1 MDTIEK
7 KKFKF
12 SLVIPLLLVL
22 FLWLVAALDNLA
34 ELELYKFGI
43 YPRRLKGL
51 MGIVLA
57 PLVHG
62 GIKHLF
68 ANTLPLIILGTAINF
83 FYRAL
88 AYKVIVLVWLLT
100 GVMVWIFGRDSYHI
114 GASGIIYG
122 IASFLFFSGV
132 VRGNIRLAALSLIVV
147 FLYGGLVW
155 GIFPFSSGVSW
166 ESHFFGGFWGLIT
179 AIYYR
184 NEGPTTKHNFWL
196 NSFADEVDEDENSDE
211 DPYWADDSSLTE
223 NEKQLTK

>member
-1 MDTIEK
+1 MDIIEK
-7 KKFKF
+7 KKFKL

-22 FLWLVAALDNLA
+22 SLWLVAALDILA
-34 ELELYKFGI
+34 ELDLYKLGI
-43 YPRRLKGL
+43 YPRRFEGL
-51 MGIVLA
+51 VGIVFS

-62 GIKHLF
+62 GLKHLF
-68 ANTLPLIILGTAINF
+68 ANTFPLIVLGTAINF

-88 AYKVIVLVWLLT
+88 AYKIVVLVWFLT
-100 GVMVWIFGRDSYHI
+100 GVMVWLFGRESYHI
-114 GASGIIYG
+114 GASGLIYG

-184 NEGPTTKHNFWL
+184 NEGPITKHNFWV
-196 NSFADEVDEDENSDE
+196 NSFTDDDDDDDEGEN
-211 DPYWADDSSLTE
+211 PYWADKSSLSE
-223 NEKQLTK
+223 SEKLLTK